1 MSKVKIVLIVDLNT
15 DEVEQL
21 TLKGNINELTA
32 GVVMLIN
39 HGYENLKGK
48 DREFFIKKIN
58 EFTSDPEKTRKE
70 VMETEIGDE

>member
-1 MSKVKIVLIVDLNT
+1 MSKVKIVLIVDFNT

-21 TLKGNINELTA
+21 TFKGNINELTA

-48 DREFFIKKIN
+48 DREFFIKKN
-58 EFTSDPEKTRKE
+58 
-70 VMETEIGDE
+70 